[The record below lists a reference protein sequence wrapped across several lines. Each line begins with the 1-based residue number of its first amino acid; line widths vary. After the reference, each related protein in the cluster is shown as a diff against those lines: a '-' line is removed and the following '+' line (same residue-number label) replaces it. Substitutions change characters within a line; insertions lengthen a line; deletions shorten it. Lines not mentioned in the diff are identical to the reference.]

1 MVYRRHVEEAYTLI
15 QGVARSCGEIEEIR
29 EALGVIEEVLYRG
42 GWESDLEYAA
52 HLLRDAADVLRQRG
66 CLDWYSLV
74 IAADTLEHA
83 G

>member
-1 MVYRRHVEEAYTLI
+1 MVYQRYVEEAYTI
-15 QGVARSCGEIEEIR
+15 AQSVAKSCGTTPELE
-29 EALGVIEEVLYRG
+29 EALKVLDEILAYG
-42 GWESDLEYAA
+42 GFESDLEYAA
-52 HLLRDAADVLRQRG
+52 MLLRDAADALRQKG